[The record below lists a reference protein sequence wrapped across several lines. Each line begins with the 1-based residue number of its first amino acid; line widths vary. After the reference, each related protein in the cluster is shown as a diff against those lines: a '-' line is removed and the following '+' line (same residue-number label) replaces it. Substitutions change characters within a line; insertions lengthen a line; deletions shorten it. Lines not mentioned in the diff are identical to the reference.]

1 MEIQSLLQ
9 RAKELPS
16 HINGELQPI
25 YHFFSRDKLSGAYFT
40 IFGESITP
48 VSIFKDTE
56 RFRLFKRTYYLKSIP
71 TRRADGNL
79 IPMKEWET
87 KLMYHKKYARTD
99 IEVKDV
105 TFDVV
110 GLKRQT
116 TKLGAAVLITN
127 IKFII

>member
-9 RAKELPS
+9 QAKELPS

-25 YHFFSRDKLSGAYFT
+25 YQFFSKEKPSLLFEIY
-40 IFGESITP
+40 GESITP
-48 VSIFKDTE
+48 VGIFKE
-56 RFRLFKRTYYLKSIP
+56 VGRFKYFKGYYLKSIP
-71 TRRADGNL
+71 KLRNDGSV
-79 IPMKEWET
+79 IPFKDWKT
-87 KLMYHKKYARTD
+87 KLMFHKKYARTD

-127 IKFII
+127 VKFII